1 MVAAFVFAGALDCQ
15 QITGIGH
22 HAQQPGLALR
32 LEADLTEGF
41 GGEVEAALAL
51 ADLAAGGE
59 QGIGEGADLFF
70 RLAQQMQG

>member
-1 MVAAFVFAGALDCQ
+1 
-15 QITGIGH
+15 
-22 HAQQPGLALR
+22 

-51 ADLAAGGE
+51 AHLAAGGE